1 MSIQQI
7 SSFLVID
14 KRYPGSPDIVLP
26 KYRTIVF
33 IHGCFWHHHEG
44 CKYALIPKSTLI
56 SGKINFT
63 KIKSVKNATK
73 KKLEEMEWRVI
84 TVWECQLKKCIDEET
99 LEKLYNQITSNIRNM
114 NFIYYSLFIYS
125 LTLSLKVK

>member
-1 MSIQQI
+1 MQI
-7 SSFLVID
+7 CID
-14 KRYPGSPDIVLP
+14 
-26 KYRTIVF
+26 T
-33 IHGCFWHHHEG
+33 
-44 CKYALIPKSTLI
+44 
-56 SGKINFT
+56 KINVDFW
-63 KIKSVKNATK
+63 KNKLYENK
-73 KKLEEMEWRVI
+73 KREKCNKKELEEMEWRVS

>member
-1 MSIQQI
+1 MQI
-7 SSFLVID
+7 CID
-14 KRYPGSPDIVLP
+14 
-26 KYRTIVF
+26 T
-33 IHGCFWHHHEG
+33 
-44 CKYALIPKSTLI
+44 
-56 SGKINFT
+56 KINVDFW
-63 KIKSVKNATK
+63 KNKLYENK
-73 KKLEEMEWRVI
+73 KREKCNKKELEEMEWTVI

>member
-1 MSIQQI
+1 MQI
-7 SSFLVID
+7 CID
-14 KRYPGSPDIVLP
+14 
-26 KYRTIVF
+26 
-33 IHGCFWHHHEG
+33 
-44 CKYALIPKSTLI
+44 A
-56 SGKINFT
+56 KINVDFW
-63 KIKSVKNATK
+63 KNKLYENK
-73 KKLEEMEWRVI
+73 KREKCNKKELEEMEWRVI

>member
-1 MSIQQI
+1 MFYYTTSGEGKAAAEILQNE
-7 SSFLVID
+7 LLEID
-14 KRYPGSPDIVLP
+14 PENKKRE
-26 KYRTIVF
+26 K
-33 IHGCFWHHHEG
+33 C
-44 CKYALIPKSTLI
+44 
-56 SGKINFT
+56 N
-63 KIKSVKNATK
+63 K
-73 KKLEEMEWRVI
+73 KELEEMEWRVI

>member
-1 MSIQQI
+1 MQI
-7 SSFLVID
+7 CID
-14 KRYPGSPDIVLP
+14 
-26 KYRTIVF
+26 T
-33 IHGCFWHHHEG
+33 
-44 CKYALIPKSTLI
+44 
-56 SGKINFT
+56 KINIDFW
-63 KIKSVKNATK
+63 KNKLYENK
-73 KKLEEMEWRVI
+73 KREKCNKKELEEMEWRVI

>member
-1 MSIQQI
+1 MQI
-7 SSFLVID
+7 CID
-14 KRYPGSPDIVLP
+14 
-26 KYRTIVF
+26 T
-33 IHGCFWHHHEG
+33 
-44 CKYALIPKSTLI
+44 
-56 SGKINFT
+56 KINVDFW
-63 KIKSVKNATK
+63 KNKLYENK
-73 KKLEEMEWRVI
+73 KREKCNKKELEEMEWKVI

>member
-1 MSIQQI
+1 MQI
-7 SSFLVID
+7 CID
-14 KRYPGSPDIVLP
+14 
-26 KYRTIVF
+26 T
-33 IHGCFWHHHEG
+33 
-44 CKYALIPKSTLI
+44 
-56 SGKINFT
+56 KINVDFW
-63 KIKSVKNATK
+63 KNKLYENK
-73 KKLEEMEWRVI
+73 KREKCNKKELKEMEWRVI

>member
-1 MSIQQI
+1 MQI
-7 SSFLVID
+7 CID
-14 KRYPGSPDIVLP
+14 
-26 KYRTIVF
+26 T
-33 IHGCFWHHHEG
+33 
-44 CKYALIPKSTLI
+44 
-56 SGKINFT
+56 KINVDFW
-63 KIKSVKNATK
+63 KNKLYEIKKREKCNK
-73 KKLEEMEWRVI
+73 KELEEMEWRVI

>member
-1 MSIQQI
+1 MQI
-7 SSFLVID
+7 CID
-14 KRYPGSPDIVLP
+14 
-26 KYRTIVF
+26 
-33 IHGCFWHHHEG
+33 
-44 CKYALIPKSTLI
+44 
-56 SGKINFT
+56 T
-63 KIKSVKNATK
+63 KIYVDFWKNKLYENK
-73 KKLEEMEWRVI
+73 KREKCNKKELEEMEWRVI

>member
-1 MSIQQI
+1 MQQ
-7 SSFLVID
+7 
-14 KRYPGSPDIVLP
+14 
-26 KYRTIVF
+26 
-33 IHGCFWHHHEG
+33 
-44 CKYALIPKSTLI
+44 
-56 SGKINFT
+56 
-63 KIKSVKNATK
+63 

>member
-1 MSIQQI
+1 MQI
-7 SSFLVID
+7 CID
-14 KRYPGSPDIVLP
+14 
-26 KYRTIVF
+26 T
-33 IHGCFWHHHEG
+33 
-44 CKYALIPKSTLI
+44 
-56 SGKINFT
+56 KINVDFW
-63 KIKSVKNATK
+63 KNKLYENK
-73 KKLEEMEWRVI
+73 KREKCNKKELEEMEWRVI

>member
-1 MSIQQI
+1 MQI
-7 SSFLVID
+7 CID
-14 KRYPGSPDIVLP
+14 
-26 KYRTIVF
+26 T
-33 IHGCFWHHHEG
+33 
-44 CKYALIPKSTLI
+44 
-56 SGKINFT
+56 KINVDFW
-63 KIKSVKNATK
+63 KNKLYENKKREKCNK